1 MNTSRSV
8 KVKDIVERFQME
20 VIHKGDDYDTQ
31 ILTITDVN
39 RPGLQFVGFFD
50 YFDPARLQIM
60 GKSETMFLKSYS
72 AEERRRCFHDLFA
85 YEIPALVISRNLDV
99 FPECLEMAQ
108 EAGRTLLRTQY
119 TSVEFTS
126 MTIDY
131 LNQELAPMI
140 TRHGVR
146 LDVYGEGVLIMGD
159 SGIGKSETAI
169 ELIKRGHRLVADDAV
184 EIRRI
189 GNSLIG
195 SAPELIRDYLEVRGV
210 GVIDIQK
217 IFGMGAVQEST
228 QLDLVIKFEEW
239 TDGYVY
245 DRLGLDDDYM
255 QILDVSVP
263 CVTIPVRAGRNLAGI
278 AEIAAMN
285 NRQKKYGFNSA
296 QEFVAKIDS
305 QVDANSIK

>member
-1 MNTSRSV
+1 MKIQLFAV
-8 KVKDIVERFQME
+8 KLDRP
-20 VIHKGDDYDTQ
+20 
-31 ILTITDVN
+31 LT
-39 RPGLQFVGFFD
+39 
-50 YFDPARLQIM
+50 
-60 GKSETMFLKSYS
+60 
-72 AEERRRCFHDLFA
+72 AEEQTALLRIMPDERRKRFADLFS
-85 YEIPALVISRNLDV
+85 YEIPAFIVSRNLDV
-99 FPECLEMAQ
+99 FPECVEMA
-108 EAGRTLLRTQY
+108 EHCARTVLRTKL
-119 TSVEFTS
+119 TAVEFTS
-126 MTIDY
+126 LAIDF
-131 LNQELAPMI
+131 LNHELAPMI
-140 TRHGVR
+140 TRHGVL
-146 LDVYGEGVLIMGD
+146 LDVYGEGVMIMGD

-228 QLDLVIKFEEW
+228 QIDLVIKFEEW

-245 DRLGLDDDYM
+245 DRLGLDEDYM
-255 QILDVSVP
+255 QILDISVP

-296 QEFVAKIDS
+296 QTFVEKIDRRIDQDS
-305 QVDANSIK
+305 K